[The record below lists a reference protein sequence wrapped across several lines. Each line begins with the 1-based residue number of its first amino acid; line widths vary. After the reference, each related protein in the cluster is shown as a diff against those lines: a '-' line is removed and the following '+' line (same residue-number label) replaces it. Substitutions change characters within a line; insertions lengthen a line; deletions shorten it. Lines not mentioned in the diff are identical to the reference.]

1 MVLARDGSQ
10 TQCCIVG
17 AGPAGAMLAL
27 LLVRLGLDVVLL
39 EKHSDFLRDFR
50 GDDISPATIETLDEL
65 GLADDFLLLRPRL
78 VSFVEARST
87 TGATIRV
94 ADLSLLRTRF
104 PYIAVLPQWD
114 FLNFLTREASRYPG
128 FRLLMGAE
136 ATDLLEQDGVITGIR
151 YSASGTSHE
160 LRATLTVAADGR
172 GSTVRDLAG
181 LTMAMS
187 GSPID
192 LLWFRLPLPPGT
204 PEESA
209 ITIHTGHG
217 HAIARINR
225 GHYWQVA
232 CVIPKNSAEK
242 HRAEGIEAFRNTVL
256 KVVPDLEGPLQALQ
270 SWEQISLLSIQQNR
284 LRSWYRNGLLCLG
297 DAAHAMSP
305 IGGVGINFAI
315 QDAVA
320 AANRLADPIR
330 RGRVTRRQLAAVQRR
345 RAWQVWLMQLMQAR
359 LTDGVLLASDEATR
373 STTAAGRRLAGIL
386 VNQRWFLKFRSH
398 VIAFGFQRSHVKS
411 ERSWVPKN
419 DGAAV

>member
-1 MVLARDGSQ
+1 
-10 TQCCIVG
+10 
-17 AGPAGAMLAL
+17 MLAL
-27 LLVRLGLDVVLL
+27 LLVRLGLEVVLL

-65 GLADDFLLLRPRL
+65 GLADAFLLLEPRV

-136 ATDLLEQDGVITGIR
+136 ATGLLARDGVITGIR
-151 YSASGTSHE
+151 YSAGGTSHE

-181 LTMAMS
+181 LKMATS

-204 PEESA
+204 PDESA
-209 ITIHTGHG
+209 ITIHAGHG

-232 CVIPKNSAEK
+232 CVIPKNSAEQ
-242 HRAEGIEAFRNTVL
+242 HRAEGIEAFRNTVM

-270 SWEQISLLSIQQNR
+270 SWDQISLLSIQQNR
-284 LRSWYRNGLLCLG
+284 LRSWYRTGLLCLG

-320 AANRLADPIR
+320 AANRLAEPIR
-330 RGRVTRRQLAAVQRR
+330 RGRVTRRQLAAVQRG
-345 RAWQVWLMQLMQAR
+345 RAWQVRLMQVMQAR

-373 STTAAGRRLAGIL
+373 STNAASRRLAGIL

-398 VIAFGFQRSHVKS
+398 VIAFGFQRSHVKP
-411 ERSWVPKN
+411 ERSSVPKN